1 MNSATV
7 GLSKIQAAIRAFTR
21 HPDYDAL
28 PESIKMIHSPEGF
41 AWLGS
46 EKDHVIEREC
56 NPDDDVTE

>member
-1 MNSATV
+1 M
-7 GLSKIQAAIRAFTR
+7 RAFTR